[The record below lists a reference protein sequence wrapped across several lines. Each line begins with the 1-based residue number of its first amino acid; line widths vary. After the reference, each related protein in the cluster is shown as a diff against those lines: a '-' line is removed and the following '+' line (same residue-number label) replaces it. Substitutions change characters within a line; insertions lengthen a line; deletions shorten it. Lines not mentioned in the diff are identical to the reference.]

1 MIRQRLFKKSISLFK
16 KDAQHY
22 TTNKEDAS
30 KLLGVAGIKAKKNKT
45 TLKGVWTNLQ
55 TLFQMIK
62 AWISGD
68 YRQIP
73 TRSLLIIF
81 AAIAYFVS
89 PIDLMPDFIF
99 GFGLLDDVAVL
110 TFAFKQI
117 EHDIEAFK
125 LWKQKGEQLNNQY

>member
-22 TTNKEDAS
+22 STNKEDAG
-30 KLLGVAGIKAKKNKT
+30 KLLGKAGIKAKKNET

-117 EHDIEAFK
+117 EHDLEAFK
-125 LWKQKGEQLNNQY
+125 LWKQKGEQLNNHY

>member
-1 MIRQRLFKKSISLFK
+1 MIRQRLFKKGISLFK
-16 KDAQHY
+16 KDAKHY
-22 TTNKEDAS
+22 STNKQEAG
-30 KLLGVAGIKAKKNKT
+30 KLLGEAGIKANKNET
-45 TLKGVWTNLQ
+45 MLKGVWPNLQ

-89 PIDLMPDFIF
+89 PIDLMPDFLF
-99 GFGLLDDVAVL
+99 GFGLLDDVAIL

-117 EHDIEAFK
+117 EHDLIAFNA
-125 LWKQKGEQLNNQY
+125 WKQKEE

>member
-16 KDAQHY
+16 EDAQHY
-22 TTNKEDAS
+22 STNKEDAGKS
-30 KLLGVAGIKAKKNKT
+30 LGKADIKAKKNET
-45 TLKGVWTNLQ
+45 TLKGVWINLQ

-117 EHDIEAFK
+117 EHDLEAFK
-125 LWKQKGEQLNNQY
+125 LWKQKGSN